1 MRAGLIAVLAAASI
15 LFSSGADARSGA
27 GGTAAPA
34 ASSEGVQEVSE
45 RDIREAVAAFIRDN
59 APWPSEQVEV
69 EAIFVP
75 GPAFVPLG
83 RVGLHVSAPKGGRF
97 VGRSNFA
104 VGVSVDRRPARTVWV
119 AAEITVWSE
128 AVVALRPLYKGEKVG
143 AVDVAPERRRLKDV
157 PRGAAPSADDVVG
170 KRVTRLIPAGS
181 VVTLSAVE
189 VPPVIRKGDWV
200 TILAEG
206 GSVRVSAP
214 GEARDEGA
222 PGETIRVANRASKR
236 TVQAKVVD
244 SRTVRVEW

>member
-83 RVGLHVSAPKGGRF
+83 RVSLHVSAPKGGRF

-128 AVVALRPLYKGEKVG
+128 VVIALRTLYRGEILDAGGVG
-143 AVDVAPERRRLKDV
+143 VDRRRMKDV
-157 PRGAAPSADDVVG
+157 PRGAVLRVDDVVG
-170 KRVTRLIPAGS
+170 KRVSRLVQAGS
-181 VVTLSAVE
+181 AVTSAAVE

-206 GSVRVSAP
+206 GSVRISAP

-236 TVQAKVVD
+236 TVQARVVD

>member
-27 GGTAAPA
+27 PQGGA

-104 VGVSVDRRPARTVWV
+104 VAVSVNGRPARTVWA
-119 AAEITVWSE
+119 AAEIAVWSE
-128 AVVALRPLYKGEKVG
+128 VVVALRPLYKGEILEAVSVG
-143 AVDVAPERRRLKDV
+143 VDRRRIKDV
-157 PRGAAPSADDVVG
+157 PRSALSRLDDVLG

-189 VPPVIRKGDWV
+189 VPPVIRKGDWI

-244 SRTVRVEW
+244 AKTVRVEW

>member
-1 MRAGLIAVLAAASI
+1 MRTRSIAILALAST
-15 LFSSGADARSGA
+15 LLTGGADAWSGA
-27 GGTAAPA
+27 GGQAAV
-34 ASSEGVQEVSE
+34 SSEGVQEVPE

-69 EAIFVP
+69 EDIYVP
-75 GPAFVPLG
+75 GPAYVPRG
-83 RVGLHVSAPKGGRF
+83 RVTLHVSAPKGGRF

-104 VGVSVDRRPARTVWV
+104 VGVSVDRRPVRTVWV

-128 AVVALRPLYKGEKVG
+128 VIVALRTLYKGEILDAAGV
-143 AVDVAPERRRLKDV
+143 AVDRRRMKDV
-157 PRGAAPSADDVVG
+157 PRGAVLRVDDVVG
-170 KRVTRLIPAGS
+170 KRVSRLVPAGS
-181 VVTLSAVE
+181 AVTSTAVE

-214 GEARDEGA
+214 GEAREEGA

-244 SRTVRVEW
+244 SKTVRVEW